1 MKSSQDA
8 ELLRIF
14 FGEKDR
20 YQGKPLAEAIVA
32 AAREFGL
39 AGATVLKGVLGF
51 GANSHMHSAKILRIA
66 EDLPL
71 VIEVV
76 DQAEKIEKF
85 IPELDNLLQ
94 EGMVTIEKVRVY
106 VYRKDVP

>member
-1 MKSSQDA
+1 MKSPQDA

-20 YQGKPLAEAIVA
+20 YQGKPLAEAVVE
-32 AAREFGL
+32 AARVSGL
-39 AGATVLKGVLGF
+39 AGATVLKGLLGF
-51 GANSHMHSAKILRIA
+51 GAHSHMHSAKILRIS

-71 VIEVV
+71 IIEIV
-76 DQAEKIEKF
+76 DQADKIENF
-85 IPELDNLLQ
+85 LPQLDDMLQ

-106 VYRKDVP
+106 ACRKADW